1 MRQDQPLERQF
12 FRFVLP
18 SMASQLLCG
27 FFVVVDGFFIGRNM
41 GDAGLAAINVAW
53 PLVQVLLAVGLA
65 LGVGGSVC
73 AATALGAGDEAAARR
88 AVGNTLTALAA
99 ASVVISLVF
108 YFAHPYL
115 LPWMGADESLMP
127 LACEYLRVVSALA
140 FTQIFANG
148 LVPLLRGTGRSMTAM
163 AVMILGLVANIFLDW
178 LFIERFQWGLWGA
191 AVATMAAQGGC
202 VAVALPLVLTGRT
215 AAPRPADL
223 RPRGMLLRQII
234 RLGASPFGLSVSTSI
249 VLLLNNIQAQRYGGT
264 GAVAVYAI
272 LSYVTGSF
280 LPLMTG
286 VGDGAQPLISY
297 ANGAK
302 DHTALVHLRR
312 KGLATVLA
320 TGAACSLLC
329 FAGREMLPML
339 FGAGE
344 ATIPAAAQ
352 ALWYLVVSF
361 PLVGLAR
368 FSCSYFCAVGQA
380 RAASLLAYGEPLVV
394 QPVFLFLLPLT
405 GLGLQGVWAAYP
417 ATAVVIGAAALWL
430 LRRASAGEATGL

>member
-202 VAVALPLVLTGRT
+202 V
-215 AAPRPADL
+215 
-223 RPRGMLLRQII
+223 LLRQII

-329 FAGREMLPML
+329 FAGREMLPVL

-394 QPVFLFLLPLT
+394 QPIFLFLLPLT

-430 LRRASAGEATGL
+430 LRRASAGEAAGL

>member
-1 MRQDQPLERQF
+1 MKFFHLSDLHIGLKLYNRDLGEDQ
-12 FRFVLP
+12 
-18 SMASQLLCG
+18 AY
-27 FFVVVDGFFIGRNM
+27 I
-41 GDAGLAAINVAW
+41 
-53 PLVQVLLAVGLA
+53 
-65 LGVGGSVC
+65 
-73 AATALGAGDEAAARR
+73 
-88 AVGNTLTALAA
+88 
-99 ASVVISLVF
+99 
-108 YFAHPYL
+108 
-115 LPWMGADESLMP
+115 
-127 LACEYLRVVSALA
+127 
-140 FTQIFANG
+140 
-148 LVPLLRGTGRSMTAM
+148 
-163 AVMILGLVANIFLDW
+163 
-178 LFIERFQWGLWGA
+178 
-191 AVATMAAQGGC
+191 
-202 VAVALPLVLTGRT
+202 
-215 AAPRPADL
+215 
-223 RPRGMLLRQII
+223 LRQII

-320 TGAACSLLC
+320 AGAACSLLC
-329 FAGREMLPML
+329 FAGREMLPVL

-380 RAASLLAYGEPLVV
+380 RTASLLAYGEPLVV

-430 LRRASAGEATGL
+430 LRRASAGEAAGL